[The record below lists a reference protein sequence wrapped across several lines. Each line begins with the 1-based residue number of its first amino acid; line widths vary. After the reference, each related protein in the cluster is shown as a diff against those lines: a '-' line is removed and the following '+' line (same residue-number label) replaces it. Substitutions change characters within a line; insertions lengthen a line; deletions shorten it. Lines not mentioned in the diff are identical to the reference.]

1 MVRPRKYR
9 RIRET
14 GRDGTKYT
22 CIDACPHHHLHC
34 MCPVGMVFP
43 TRTVQNMGF
52 QLLPKSHVFSG
63 MHLWGREEPPPPPHA
78 RAGCLSD
85 EEPLTPPSP
94 TSPEISIYI
103 PVVSFRM
110 GIIFLFFSGRWYA
123 KTWPRYRERWI
134 PDHVPTH
141 SSAVQSANTVLFEKN
156 IPRLEFP
163 HLDLLSVILVIY
175 SCYLF
180 QDMTNTFLLSV
191 QQGPSPP
198 NPPVE
203 GHRNLEGRLPGLN

>member
-14 GRDGTKYT
+14 GKDGTKYT

-43 TRTVQNMGF
+43 TRIVQNMGF

-63 MHLWGREEPPPPPHA
+63 MYLWGREEPPPPSHA

-85 EEPLTPPSP
+85 EEPLTLTPHLPRDQHLH
-94 TSPEISIYI
+94 TCR
-103 PVVSFRM
+103 VFQN
-110 GIIFLFFSGRWYA
+110 GIIFFIFFFGRWYA

-163 HLDLLSVILVIY
+163 HLDLLSVILFIY
-175 SCYLF
+175 SSYLF
-180 QDMTNTFLLSV
+180 QDMTNTFLHLCSKV
-191 QQGPSPP
+191 SARPI
-198 NPPVE
+198 
-203 GHRNLEGRLPGLN
+203 RR